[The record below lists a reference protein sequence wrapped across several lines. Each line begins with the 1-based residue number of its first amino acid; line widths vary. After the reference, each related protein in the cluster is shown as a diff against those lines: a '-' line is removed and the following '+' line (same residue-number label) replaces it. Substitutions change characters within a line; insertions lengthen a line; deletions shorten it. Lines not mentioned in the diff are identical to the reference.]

1 MTQRLRLTLS
11 IVLSILFFGCGIVS
25 MDFEHLITL
34 LKEDDIGNEYS
45 SFGGYLMFRTI
56 IPIIVGAAIPWIGW
70 YRSPLNPRNH
80 SSQIKKTGKAG
91 VTMLHI
97 AAMNGHKK
105 HAEVLIAN
113 GADINAQQ
121 KYGNWTPLDLANY
134 EKKNKVAD
142 LLRKHGGKTCEELKA
157 EGK

>member
-70 YRSPLNPRNH
+70 YRSPFNPRNH
-80 SSQIKKTGKAG
+80 SSQIKKTI
-91 VTMLHI
+91 VTNL
-97 AAMNGHKK
+97 
-105 HAEVLIAN
+105 
-113 GADINAQQ
+113 
-121 KYGNWTPLDLANY
+121 
-134 EKKNKVAD
+134 
-142 LLRKHGGKTCEELKA
+142 
-157 EGK
+157 